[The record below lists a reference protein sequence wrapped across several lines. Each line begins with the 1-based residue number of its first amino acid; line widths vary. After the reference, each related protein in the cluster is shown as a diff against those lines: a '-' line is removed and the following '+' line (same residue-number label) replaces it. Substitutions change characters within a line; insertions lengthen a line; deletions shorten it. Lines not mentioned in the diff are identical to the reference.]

1 MLTSTVILTEGP
13 TSIAPLPFP
22 EEKVKIGFTAD
33 YGMLKSYYDS
43 DPDHYET
50 YSIHDIVTGI
60 ATLDLVVIF
69 QPSVNYSNDEIAALQ
84 SFLDGG
90 GRIFFIGEHAGYSP
104 LQNAVISDAISR
116 LGGSIAIANESI
128 QDDMHDN
135 GIDGVIELGN
145 TLLTSGME
153 SFQSAYFAPII
164 IDDTISK
171 AVITDDNGR
180 ILVAD
185 QYLSKGRIT
194 VIADQNWLDESYFIE
209 GNQIFLRNLAV
220 NAADNVDTVDEGGN
234 PNVEA
239 NVIEGH
245 SYSENL
251 MGTEEKDHLFGL
263 GGNDTLYGLG
273 GDDILDGG
281 TGSDVMHGGAGDD
294 TYYVDNAA
302 DAVRELAQEGN
313 DTVMTTLSIYAL
325 SANVENVEYTGGA
338 NARLS
343 GNELANTLTSQG
355 GNDTLDGGAGAD
367 TMTGGAG
374 SDTYIVD
381 NAGDAV
387 VEEGEMEALF
397 VIDNGHDD
405 VDLVKT
411 TLAEYTLAEN
421 VENLTFIGR
430 GNTDLTG
437 NAQGNVI
444 TGGTGNDTLDG
455 AEGNDTLY
463 GGAGNDTLTGGQGAD
478 SFVLNTALNKLTNV
492 DTITDFVSE
501 DDTIVL
507 ENAVF
512 KKLAAT
518 GTLNA
523 AYLVVGTRALDTND
537 YLIYDDTSGK
547 LYYDADGSGRGA
559 AVQIALVGTAEHP
572 ELSAGDFVVV

>member
-1 MLTSTVILTEGP
+1 MQSLINTLGGPAGFGENILDRNDDGYTSAIDITSVFGPQGLKFGDNYYTEMYINNNGSITFGSGYYGYTPNALSEGINGLPAIALFWTDIDTRYGVVTPSPDGTSTGSNLVYWDIDTVSGKITITWDDTGLYSEGDTPALAGQIILTNAGSGNMEIEFRYEYAGLYDDYEAAAGWNIGVAGGVAGVDYYEIPGSPGDLSDLDTRVGNSQEEG
-13 TSIAPLPFP
+13 IWNFL
-22 EEKVKIGFTAD
+22 
-33 YGMLKSYYDS
+33 
-43 DPDHYET
+43 
-50 YSIHDIVTGI
+50 
-60 ATLDLVVIF
+60 
-69 QPSVNYSNDEIAALQ
+69 LQ
-84 SFLDGG
+84 
-90 GRIFFIGEHAGYSP
+90 
-104 LQNAVISDAISR
+104 
-116 LGGSIAIANESI
+116 
-128 QDDMHDN
+128 
-135 GIDGVIELGN
+135 DGVIVVGQTVNGTSLSE
-145 TLLTSGME
+145 TLTGT
-153 SFQSAYFAPII
+153 IK
-164 IDDTISK
+164 DD
-171 AVITDDNGR
+171 VIN
-180 ILVAD
+180 
-185 QYLSKGRIT
+185 
-194 VIADQNWLDESYFIE
+194 
-209 GNQIFLRNLAV
+209 
-220 NAADNVDTVDEGGN
+220 
-234 PNVEA
+234 
-239 NVIEGH
+239 
-245 SYSENL
+245 
-251 MGTEEKDHLFGL
+251 GL